1 MASKVE
7 EQAMRQETE
16 AAFIYKIEK
25 ARKEL
30 LPKEPALG
38 THFRLLTSRIA
49 GYELCF
55 AKPLNLW

>member
-16 AAFIYKIEK
+16 AASIYKIEK

-30 LPKEPALG
+30 LQKEPALG

-49 GYELCF
+49 G
-55 AKPLNLW
+55 